1 MSTILIVD
9 DEPRIAAIAGDY
21 LRHAGFSVVTAET
34 GASGLERMRSVRPSL
49 VVLDLRLPDMDG
61 IDVARALRAVSNVPI
76 VMLTA
81 RAEESD
87 RLLGLDA
94 GADDYVVKPFSP
106 RELVARVRAVLRRSG
121 AETDDVI
128 TLGDLTLDKGR
139 LTVSRGR
146 ERVELTATE
155 FELLATLAAHP
166 GRLFTRT
173 QLLDAIRGSDTDSF
187 DRAVDAHVK
196 NIRRKIERDPR
207 NPRYLLT
214 VYGVG
219 YKAADAWPA
228 GAGRAAATIGR
239 CRRGGRKA
247 NNGRRSIPQCA
258 GAVVVTDSCGVHGS
272 WWRWCGG

>member
-34 GASGLERMRSVRPSL
+34 GASGLERMRSVRPAL

-61 IDVARALRAVSNVPI
+61 IEVARALRAVSNVPI

-87 RLLGLDA
+87 RLLGLEA

-121 AETDDVI
+121 AETVDVI

-166 GRLFTRT
+166 GRLFTRA

-219 YKAADAWPA
+219 YKAADA
-228 GAGRAAATIGR
+228 
-239 CRRGGRKA
+239 
-247 NNGRRSIPQCA
+247 
-258 GAVVVTDSCGVHGS
+258 
-272 WWRWCGG
+272 

>member
-34 GASGLERMRSVRPSL
+34 GASGLERMRSVRPAL

-121 AETDDVI
+121 AETVDVI

-155 FELLATLAAHP
+155 FDLLATLAAHP

-219 YKAADAWPA
+219 YKAADA
-228 GAGRAAATIGR
+228 
-239 CRRGGRKA
+239 
-247 NNGRRSIPQCA
+247 
-258 GAVVVTDSCGVHGS
+258 
-272 WWRWCGG
+272 

>member
-1 MSTILIVD
+1 MSTILIID

-21 LRHAGFSVVTAET
+21 LRHAGFAVITAET
-34 GASGLERMRSVRPSL
+34 AAAGLERVRTQRPAL

-61 IDVARALRAVSNVPI
+61 IEVARALRQVSDVPI

-87 RLLGLDA
+87 RLLGLEA
-94 GADDYVVKPFSP
+94 GADDYIVKPFSP

-121 AETDDVI
+121 GAAGVI
-128 TLGDLTLDKGR
+128 TLADLTLDRDR

-146 ERVELTATE
+146 ERLDLTATE
-155 FELLATLAAHP
+155 FQLLATLAAHP

-173 QLLDAIRGSDTDSF
+173 QLLDAIRGADTDAF
-187 DRAVDAHVK
+187 DRAIDAHVK

-207 NPRYLLT
+207 NPRYILT

-219 YKAADAWPA
+219 YKAAEE
-228 GAGRAAATIGR
+228 
-239 CRRGGRKA
+239 
-247 NNGRRSIPQCA
+247 
-258 GAVVVTDSCGVHGS
+258 
-272 WWRWCGG
+272 

>member
-1 MSTILIVD
+1 MPTILIVD

-34 GASGLERMRSVRPSL
+34 GAAGLERMRSVRPAL

-121 AETDDVI
+121 AETVDVI

-155 FELLATLAAHP
+155 FDLLATLAARP
-166 GRLFTRT
+166 GRLFTRA
-173 QLLDAIRGSDTDSF
+173 QLLDAIRGSDAESF
-187 DRAVDAHVK
+187 ERAIDAHVK

-219 YKAADAWPA
+219 YKAADA
-228 GAGRAAATIGR
+228 
-239 CRRGGRKA
+239 
-247 NNGRRSIPQCA
+247 
-258 GAVVVTDSCGVHGS
+258 
-272 WWRWCGG
+272 

>member
-34 GASGLERMRSVRPSL
+34 GASGLERMRSVRPAL

-61 IDVARALRAVSNVPI
+61 IEVARALRAVSNVPI

-121 AETDDVI
+121 AETVDVI

-166 GRLFTRT
+166 GRLFTRA

-219 YKAADAWPA
+219 YKAAE
-228 GAGRAAATIGR
+228 R
-239 CRRGGRKA
+239 
-247 NNGRRSIPQCA
+247 
-258 GAVVVTDSCGVHGS
+258 
-272 WWRWCGG
+272 

>member
-1 MSTILIVD
+1 MPTILIVD

-34 GASGLERMRSVRPSL
+34 GAAGLERMRSVRPAL

-121 AETDDVI
+121 AKTVDVI

-166 GRLFTRT
+166 GRLFTRA
-173 QLLDAIRGSDTDSF
+173 QLLDAIRGSDADSF

-219 YKAADAWPA
+219 YKAADA
-228 GAGRAAATIGR
+228 
-239 CRRGGRKA
+239 
-247 NNGRRSIPQCA
+247 
-258 GAVVVTDSCGVHGS
+258 
-272 WWRWCGG
+272 

>member
-1 MSTILIVD
+1 MPTILIVD

-34 GASGLERMRSVRPSL
+34 GAAGLERMRSVRPSL

-121 AETDDVI
+121 AETVDVI

-155 FELLATLAAHP
+155 FDLLATLAAHP
-166 GRLFTRT
+166 GRLFTRA

-219 YKAADAWPA
+219 YKAADA
-228 GAGRAAATIGR
+228 
-239 CRRGGRKA
+239 
-247 NNGRRSIPQCA
+247 
-258 GAVVVTDSCGVHGS
+258 
-272 WWRWCGG
+272 